1 MKFVLS
7 YSFGK
12 DSSLALHRMLAAGH
26 TPIALLVMVNEEQ
39 QRSYFHGADYTMMN
53 AVSNCLE
60 IPIIFGKSSKGDYNE
75 VIEKSLKE
83 AVELGAEV
91 AVFGDI
97 DISDHKT
104 WADERCSNVGIK
116 THFPLWHLDRRV
128 ILDEL
133 LNNNFCCII
142 KSINNEKL
150 PKTLL
155 GRKIDHAMIKQFE
168 QHGIDICGEYG
179 EYHTLVVDGP
189 IFKKKL
195 NYIIKEQID
204 FGVTSVV
211 DIVCDAD
218 NVNTI
223 Y

>member
-12 DSSLALHRMLAAGH
+12 DSSLALHRMLSEGH
-26 TPIALLVMVNEEQ
+26 TPVALLVMVNEEQ
-39 QRSYFHGADYTMMN
+39 KRSYFHGADYNMMN
-53 AVSNCLE
+53 AVSNCLQ
-60 IPIIFGKSSKGDYNE
+60 IPIIFGKSAMGDYNE
-75 VIEKSLKE
+75 VIEDCLKK
-83 AVELGAEV
+83 AVALGAEV

-104 WADERCSNVGIK
+104 WADERCANAGVK
-116 THFPLWHLDRRV
+116 THFPLWHLERRA

-133 LNNNFCCII
+133 LDNDFCCII

-150 PKTLL
+150 PRELL
-155 GRKIDHAMIKQFE
+155 GKKIDKAMIKQFE
-168 QHGIDICGEYG
+168 EHGIDICGEYG

-189 IFKKKL
+189 IFKNKL
-195 NYIIKEQID
+195 CYVIKEQLD

-211 DIVCDAD
+211 DIAVDM
-218 NVNTI
+218 
-223 Y
+223 